1 MHRTPL
7 VAGNWKMNG
16 RRAMAASLA
25 AEIAAAAPAGVE
37 VVLCPP
43 LVYLD
48 TVAGALRGS
57 AVVLA
62 AQNLDEHEDGAF
74 TGEVSAAM
82 LADVGCGYVLVG
94 HSERR
99 TLFAE
104 SNARV
109 ADKFFR
115 ALSAGLRPV
124 FCVGETLAE
133 REAGNTARV
142 IDAQLD
148 AVFSRATT
156 SQMAGV
162 VIAYE
167 PVWAI
172 GTGVTAS
179 PEQAQDVHA
188 HIRTR
193 LQAVFGAPLAQS
205 LRLLYGGSV
214 KADNA
219 ASLFAGA
226 DIDGGL
232 VGGASLDAAT
242 FLAICQAAT
251 A

>member
-1 MHRTPL
+1 MPRTPL

-16 RRAMAASLA
+16 RRNMAASLA

-37 VVLCPP
+37 VLLCPP

-48 TVAGALRGS
+48 AVANAVCGS
-57 AVVLA
+57 AVVLG
-62 AQNLDEHEDGAF
+62 AQNLDEHEDGAC
-74 TGEVSAAM
+74 TGEVSGEM
-82 LADVGCGYVLVG
+82 LVDMACRYVLVG

-104 SNARV
+104 TSVRV

-115 ALSAGLRPV
+115 ALGAGLRPV

-133 REAGNTARV
+133 REAGHTEQV
-142 IDAQLD
+142 INAQLD
-148 AVFSRATT
+148 AVFGRATAE
-156 SQMAGV
+156 QMADV

-172 GTGVTAS
+172 GTGMTAS
-179 PEQAQDVHA
+179 PGQAQAVHA
-188 HIRTR
+188 HIRSR
-193 LQAVFGAPLAQS
+193 LASSFGEPLAQS